1 MASTQEHNMEE
12 QDEMEEEQF
21 ITQDDVLAEVP
32 DDGDHPMDEDDDE
45 DPAAELSVFEDK
57 RILMDPDFDDNKDRT
72 LESLGVTRGKFLT
85 LVHEDGLWGA
95 TVQCALG
102 VLR

>member
-1 MASTQEHNMEE
+1 M
-12 QDEMEEEQF
+12 
-21 ITQDDVLAEVP
+21 DDAEK
-32 DDGDHPMDEDDDE
+32 DSMDEDDDE

>member
-1 MASTQEHNMEE
+1 MHELVPWVAYRISGQDGASEE
-12 QDEMEEEQF
+12 DEGE
-21 ITQDDVLAEVP
+21 
-32 DDGDHPMDEDDDE
+32 DEDDDE